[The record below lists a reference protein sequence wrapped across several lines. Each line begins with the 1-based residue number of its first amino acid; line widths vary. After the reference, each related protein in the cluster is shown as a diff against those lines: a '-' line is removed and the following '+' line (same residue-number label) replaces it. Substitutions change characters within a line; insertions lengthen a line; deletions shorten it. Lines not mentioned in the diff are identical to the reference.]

1 MKKMFFSVVAII
13 VISGLGSS
21 WNWRVILPLVLIGIY
36 ILYLYP
42 RTTLPPERGNK
53 KEKGIF
59 KTLETML
66 PPERDYKKE
75 KEILKNFEKEIS
87 GKKGDD
93 NSICDLLKRQTVQD
107 LYYLRAGLKDRIFS
121 CRAGGM
127 TTMSIREEEYLDMEI
142 KYYERL
148 LTLTNRY
155 IPEEDER

>member
-21 WNWRVILPLVLIGIY
+21 WNWCIILPLVLIGIY

-42 RTTLPPERGNK
+42 QTT
-53 KEKGIF
+53 
-59 KTLETML
+59 L

-127 TTMSIREEEYLDMEI
+127 TTMSIREEEFLDKEI
-142 KYYERL
+142 RYYERL

>member
-21 WNWRVILPLVLIGIY
+21 WNWCIILPLVLIGIY

-42 RTTLPPERGNK
+42 QTT
-53 KEKGIF
+53 
-59 KTLETML
+59 L

-75 KEILKNFEKEIS
+75 KEILKIFEKEIS

>member
-21 WNWRVILPLVLIGIY
+21 WNWCIILPLVLIGIY

-42 RTTLPPERGNK
+42 QTT
-53 KEKGIF
+53 
-59 KTLETML
+59 L

-127 TTMSIREEEYLDMEI
+127 TTMSIRLS
-142 KYYERL
+142 
-148 LTLTNRY
+148 
-155 IPEEDER
+155 

>member
-21 WNWRVILPLVLIGIY
+21 WNWCTILPLVLIGIY

-42 RTTLPPERGNK
+42 QTT
-53 KEKGIF
+53 
-59 KTLETML
+59 L

>member
-21 WNWRVILPLVLIGIY
+21 WNWCIILPLVLIGIY

-42 RTTLPPERGNK
+42 QTT
-53 KEKGIF
+53 
-59 KTLETML
+59 L

-107 LYYLRAGLKDRIFS
+107 LYYLRAGLKDCIFS
-121 CRAGGM
+121 CKAGGM
-127 TTMSIREEEYLDMEI
+127 TTMSIREEEFLDKEI
-142 KYYERL
+142 RYYERL

>member
-21 WNWRVILPLVLIGIY
+21 WNWCIILPLVLIGIY

-42 RTTLPPERGNK
+42 QTT
-53 KEKGIF
+53 
-59 KTLETML
+59 L

>member
-21 WNWRVILPLVLIGIY
+21 WNWCIILPLVLIGIY

-42 RTTLPPERGNK
+42 QTT
-53 KEKGIF
+53 
-59 KTLETML
+59 L

-93 NSICDLLKRQTVQD
+93 NFICDLLKRQTVQD
-107 LYYLRAGLKDRIFS
+107 LYYLRAGLKDCIFS

>member
-21 WNWRVILPLVLIGIY
+21 WNWCIILPLVLIGIY

-42 RTTLPPERGNK
+42 QTT
-53 KEKGIF
+53 
-59 KTLETML
+59 L

-75 KEILKNFEKEIS
+75 TEILKNFEKEIS

>member
-21 WNWRVILPLVLIGIY
+21 WNWCIILPLVLIGIY

-42 RTTLPPERGNK
+42 QTT
-53 KEKGIF
+53 
-59 KTLETML
+59 L

-93 NSICDLLKRQTVQD
+93 NFICDLLKRQTVQD

>member
-21 WNWRVILPLVLIGIY
+21 WNWCIILPLVLIGIY

-42 RTTLPPERGNK
+42 QTT
-53 KEKGIF
+53 
-59 KTLETML
+59 L

-155 IPEEDER
+155 LPEEDER

>member
-1 MKKMFFSVVAII
+1 MKKMFFSVVAVI

-21 WNWRVILPLVLIGIY
+21 WNWRIILPLVLIGIY

-42 RTTLPPERGNK
+42 QTTLPPERGDK
-53 KEKGIF
+53 KEKGF
-59 KTLETML
+59 LKTLETML
-66 PPERDYKKE
+66 PPERDYQK
-75 KEILKNFEKEIS
+75 EKEIS

>member
-1 MKKMFFSVVAII
+1 MFFSVVAII

-21 WNWRVILPLVLIGIY
+21 WNWCIILPLVLIGIY

-42 RTTLPPERGNK
+42 QTT
-53 KEKGIF
+53 
-59 KTLETML
+59 L

>member
-1 MKKMFFSVVAII
+1 MFFSVVAII

-21 WNWRVILPLVLIGIY
+21 WNWCIILPLVLIGIY

-42 RTTLPPERGNK
+42 QTTLPPER
-53 KEKGIF
+53 
-59 KTLETML
+59 
-66 PPERDYKKE
+66 DYQKE

-93 NSICDLLKRQTVQD
+93 NFICDLLKRQTVQD
-107 LYYLRAGLKDRIFS
+107 LYYLRAGLKDCIFS
-121 CRAGGM
+121 CKAGGM
-127 TTMSIREEEYLDMEI
+127 TTMTMREEEYLDMEI

>member
-1 MKKMFFSVVAII
+1 MALEVHGIGVLYCRLFSSGFISYTFTRKRPYLRNGITKK
-13 VISGLGSS
+13 
-21 WNWRVILPLVLIGIY
+21 R
-36 ILYLYP
+36 
-42 RTTLPPERGNK
+42 
-53 KEKGIF
+53 
-59 KTLETML
+59 
-66 PPERDYKKE
+66 

>member
-21 WNWRVILPLVLIGIY
+21 WNWCIILPLVLIGIY

-42 RTTLPPERGNK
+42 QTT
-53 KEKGIF
+53 
-59 KTLETML
+59 L

-107 LYYLRAGLKDRIFS
+107 LYYLRAGLKDCIFS

>member
-1 MKKMFFSVVAII
+1 ME
-13 VISGLGSS
+13 
-21 WNWRVILPLVLIGIY
+21 LVYY
-36 ILYLYP
+36 IAACSHRDLYLIP
-42 RTTLPPERGNK
+42 LPANDLTSGTGLQKREG
-53 KEKGIF
+53 
-59 KTLETML
+59 
-66 PPERDYKKE
+66 
-75 KEILKNFEKEIS
+75 ILKNFEKEIS